1 MPTRTIAV
9 LHPGEMGAAI
19 GACLARRGLR
29 VVWASSGRSAATRSR
44 ANAAGLEDLGSI
56 ARALSVADV
65 VLSVCPPHGALALAR
80 EVAGHAYGGIYVD
93 ANAVSPETARSVGRA
108 IEKAGA
114 SFVDGGIIGPPPVE
128 AGRSRIYLSG
138 SPAKDVAVLFAG
150 SNLEAIPLEVS
161 AGAASALKA
170 CYAGWTKGATALLA
184 AIRAL
189 ASCEGIEAALLAEWK
204 LSQPGLGQRSE
215 AVTVQARKAW
225 RWIGEMEEI
234 AASFEAAGLPGGFH
248 LAAADLYRRLGGFK
262 DGATPPVLAE
272 VTAALM
278 RGARRKSVPGKSRRG
293 GAPGG
298 EPAGARFKFGTAAL
312 RRAEVKRSGR
322 ERQEGTREKF
332 KFGKRTV

>member
-1 MPTRTIAV
+1 MPAKTIAV

-19 GACLARRGLR
+19 GACLSRRGLR
-29 VVWASSGRSAATRSR
+29 VVWASSGRSVATRSR
-44 ANAAGLEDLGSI
+44 ATAAGLEDLGSI

-108 IEKAGA
+108 VEKAGA

-138 SPAKDVAVLFAG
+138 GPAKDLAVLFAG
-150 SNLEAIPLEVS
+150 SNLEAVPLEAS

-170 CYAGWTKGATALLA
+170 CYAGWTKGATAVLA

-189 ASCEGIEAALLAEWK
+189 AKREGIEAALLAEWK
-204 LSQPGLGQRSE
+204 LSQPGLEQRSE

-248 LAAADLYRRLGGFK
+248 LAAADLYRRLGSFK
-262 DGATPPVLAE
+262 DGTAPPPLAE
-272 VTAALM
+272 VMSALM
-278 RGARRKSVPGKSRRG
+278 RGARRKSAPGRSRRG
-293 GAPGG
+293 GAPSG
-298 EPAGARFKFGTAAL
+298 ESAGARFKFGTAAL

-322 ERQEGTREKF
+322 ERQEGAREKF